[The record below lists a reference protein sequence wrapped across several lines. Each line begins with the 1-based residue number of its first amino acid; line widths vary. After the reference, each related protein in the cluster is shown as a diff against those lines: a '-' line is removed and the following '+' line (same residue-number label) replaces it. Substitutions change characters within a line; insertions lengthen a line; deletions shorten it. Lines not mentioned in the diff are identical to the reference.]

1 MRLNQLYMGVRFRD
15 WVVPLKRVKITV
27 VSSRTISDAAFN
39 AIPAHHADLTPG
51 DENNNGGSDSDCV
64 VVHEM
69 IGGVVTLQ
77 GTRQSGRRLT
87 RIARAP
93 IPPEVKALAIKFEDY
108 NM

>member
-1 MRLNQLYMGVRFRD
+1 MGVRFRD
-15 WVVPLKRVKITV
+15 WVVPLKRVHIAV
-27 VSSRTISDAAFN
+27 VSSKSISDTTFN
-39 AIPAHHADLTPG
+39 AIPASPAALAPG
-51 DENNNGGSDSDCV
+51 DENNNGGSDDDCV

-69 IGGVVTLQ
+69 IRGVVTLQ